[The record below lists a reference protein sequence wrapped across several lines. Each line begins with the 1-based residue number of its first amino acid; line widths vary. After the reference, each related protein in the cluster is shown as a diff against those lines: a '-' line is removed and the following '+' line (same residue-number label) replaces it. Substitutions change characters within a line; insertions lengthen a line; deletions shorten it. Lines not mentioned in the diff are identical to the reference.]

1 KHIDIACFL
10 IENGAS
16 ITKEICYHFPEFIAQ
31 IVQTKYQTSNLRGK
45 KEYDLAEKFLQFI
58 DPQWFSPPNDNIE
71 DDCDVATDMEIKIN
85 LSRNLLTYLPDKVLW
100 ELQGLTVLTVQDN
113 FLKKIESSLN
123 PSVLQN
129 NSLTHLDFSSCKLT
143 DVSSHLFEL
152 PCLKKLNLS
161 HNQLTSLGDMD
172 AEWKCRRLSFL
183 NISNNMIMSIP
194 TGIKNCFVL
203 EYLIAC
209 YNEIRQP
216 FPPWQCPIKVIELS
230 YNKLTTFSPS
240 ADQFWGRSLQLL
252 KLDHNCLDDLTESI
266 VRMYKLVHL
275 DVSYNSIRTLPAE
288 LIWTCQLNILN
299 LNNNRLGLNLKKTP
313 LQRTVSLNQD
323 PHNNLEFPDSV
334 LKNSLMEL
342 SLADNKLKEVPKG
355 ICSLEN
361 LSILDL
367 SRNTEITSLPEELG
381 NLKRLTF
388 LKLKGIVL
396 KDKQL
401 QAMIS
406 EEENNTQDI
415 ISYLERKLKKCV
427 PANQIKMIVL
437 GCNNAG
443 GQCLVEKLI
452 SGRGIFDDGK
462 ENNHQNLNISTW
474 EFLLASSKLS
484 TLFVQSC
491 IHRPKIIVAC
501 LCPSDIDITST
512 EETLKN
518 EAQQER
524 LRCKFIFVNLE
535 DSQTLSNLC
544 QKIYEIYEDSSV
556 DTELNFSRKQVPSL
570 FVEVARKTVKMKKDK
585 NICSLDEYLEGIGC
599 SKQDLHE
606 NIYDGLKLHE
616 HLLQVG
622 AMLHYS
628 IYREELSQCVFL
640 NPSWLFSILNNF
652 LKSLKRGKI
661 IQTHMSIY
669 EVKKIVTKSLN
680 EEYFISFLQLLEAFN
695 IGIRIVDSF
704 KNEILLIPSLLPQ
717 QPPRI
722 HLGPY
727 EGGYRAVRLY
737 CVPAIPSAFWSQVIL
752 QLVSAFDRFSSLQ
765 WNIESHMKPSNDD
778 LKKSF
783 KMGCRPSSKGLY
795 ILNKNIQYWRTGI
808 MINHDQGYLVVE
820 EVECISSNSDKKG
833 CSGILVTVQ
842 TTGNEEENSHMKNL
856 KKLSVIGII
865 RDELEECLDI
875 YFPKFHDSEVEMK
888 PYALCP
894 HCYNDIQ
901 PFSGSIIIPEFH
913 FCVRDCAQMVMWKD
927 FVTCSKGPASL
938 EILVPEFLFFELP
951 EKLRLDSNHLQLLDS
966 TLGQGIA
973 GTVQKGRYNG
983 KDVAVKIFHRPAIR
997 PLSLQLTD
1005 TNHMYMNAVTSES
1018 EALSILKDRNETE
1031 QRKISNAF
1039 CDVRK
1044 EVNVL
1049 SKLKHKCIV
1058 EFLGVCVKPQLLLVM
1073 ELAPLG
1079 SLRSVL
1085 KNASEHNQ
1093 DERIISQM
1101 VFSKDLTYKMILQI
1115 VSGLAYLHS
1124 CKIIYRDLKPDNILL
1139 MSLNVSDP
1147 INVKLSD
1154 YGISKFASIQG
1165 LTGLLG
1171 TPGYMA
1177 PEVMGKQNYTTKVDI
1192 YSLAIVMLEIL
1203 TGISPL
1209 SRDQRPMISQISN
1222 MLKEN
1227 MVPSQI
1233 RGYTIRCNFPYL
1245 EELMPECW
1253 NVKMEDRPTA
1263 EEIFKKMKNDHF
1275 LLLHN
1280 SLRFRDRRRKLKISC
1295 AYACETAGRWNIWI
1309 SEYEFPEIR
1318 KFSVYDAEASNF
1330 IVHRWHSAGKKV
1342 LSMAKVGHK
1351 IWLVCQ
1357 ELRHNEII
1365 GRGHQSK
1372 MEVSSGFNLDADPV
1386 NIINHQFDSS
1396 EGSECFVVIGFENG
1410 SITAIYHSNPLQKSS
1425 LISIYNLKFHENVP
1439 VTDIRSVNLNTI
1451 AAACGTKIYFL
1462 DARPRK
1468 MENKYVIQPEINI
1481 SGSLCLQSLLKLDI
1495 YSPVKTITANT
1506 ETLWC
1511 CLEDTPL
1518 LVKINI
1524 NTKHVETVL
1533 KLFWNSIRDVVIL
1546 KLIKETKMFS
1556 PSFNLIDET
1565 STKGYATIGSDE
1577 EDKPSLPLRIDK
1589 PMLSPPPITVKP
1601 NDKEEHL
1608 NATSLIISS
1617 DILVVGTNVG
1627 SLFHLPVNSFNGMVE
1642 SLQLPLLRHPTS
1654 KTDSKTRSGTIQ
1666 SCHEVQTDYSK
1677 TISSLILVQE
1687 RLLSLF
1693 TLTEPPVLRRQ
1704 AKKPDVKK
1712 RLGSLLTSEASE
1724 QFQENEEDQF
1734 SELELSS
1741 SSADRSSSC
1750 SNLYLYLEDESNNSG
1765 TADLALWDK
1774 ISEEKLNSLKQY
1786 IQDAS

>member
-1 KHIDIACFL
+1 MDLPADSNISQSFILLRDALETKDSLSALIYLNHLLECGQNSAQELHLFKENLRQNVDLIFKMCKLELIDPLEKVLKLQVIDINYQYNGKTLLQLACKKGYSNIVPSLIEHGATVKPEVWAEDSEFFLASYYGHLNVINILLNKFHSLVQEMSIAYCLFYAACCSGKLSVVQKWFSPNMNLNNAIEFVPTLHDCEQSYPLFAVCKAKHIDIACFL

-58 DPQWFSPPNDNIE
+58 DPKWFSPPNDNIE

-113 FLKKIESSLN
+113 FLKKIENSLN

-161 HNQLTSLGDMD
+161 HNQLTSLGADMD

-323 PHNNLEFPDSV
+323 PHNNLEFPGSV

-355 ICSLEN
+355 ICCLEN

-427 PANQIKMIVL
+427 PANQMKMIVL

-474 EFLLASSKLS
+474 EFLPASSKLS

-570 FVEVARKTVKMKKDK
+570 FVEVARKTVKMKKDT

-765 WNIESHMKPSNDD
+765 WNIESHMKHSNDD

-820 EVECISSNSDKKG
+820 EVECLSSNSDKKG

-875 YFPKFHDSEVEMK
+875 YFPKFHDSGEVEMK

-951 EKLRLDSNHLQLLDS
+951 EKLRLDSNHLQLLDG

-1085 KNASEHNQ
+1085 KNACEHNP

-1101 VFSKDLTYKMILQI
+1101 VFNWDLDLPI
-1115 VSGLAYLHS
+1115 VNS
-1124 CKIIYRDLKPDNILL
+1124 CKIIYREGLKPDNILL
-1139 MSLNVSDP
+1139 MRHSNVRVTQLMSNSP
-1147 INVKLSD
+1147 D
-1154 YGISKFASIQG
+1154 YGISEVWFHIQGFDWFIRSNFLSFKSLSISICIFFLCNAISCFILSACISASLLFFSASI
-1165 LTGLLG
+1165 LIFSASILFCSARFSASILFCS
-1171 TPGYMA
+1171 A
-1177 PEVMGKQNYTTKVDI
+1177 RFSASI
-1192 YSLAIVMLEIL
+1192 LFCFARSILSLANFTSL
-1203 TGISPL
+1203 SPV
-1209 SRDQRPMISQISN
+1209 RP
-1222 MLKEN
+1222 
-1227 MVPSQI
+1227 
-1233 RGYTIRCNFPYL
+1233 
-1245 EELMPECW
+1245 
-1253 NVKMEDRPTA
+1253 A
-1263 EEIFKKMKNDHF
+1263 
-1275 LLLHN
+1275 LLPC
-1280 SLRFRDRRRKLKISC
+1280 LRYVSH
-1295 AYACETAGRWNIWI
+1295 G
-1309 SEYEFPEIR
+1309 S
-1318 KFSVYDAEASNF
+1318 
-1330 IVHRWHSAGKKV
+1330 
-1342 LSMAKVGHK
+1342 
-1351 IWLVCQ
+1351 
-1357 ELRHNEII
+1357 
-1365 GRGHQSK
+1365 
-1372 MEVSSGFNLDADPV
+1372 EVSS
-1386 NIINHQFDSS
+1386 
-1396 EGSECFVVIGFENG
+1396 
-1410 SITAIYHSNPLQKSS
+1410 AI
-1425 LISIYNLKFHENVP
+1425 
-1439 VTDIRSVNLNTI
+1439 
-1451 AAACGTKIYFL
+1451 
-1462 DARPRK
+1462 
-1468 MENKYVIQPEINI
+1468 
-1481 SGSLCLQSLLKLDI
+1481 
-1495 YSPVKTITANT
+1495 
-1506 ETLWC
+1506 
-1511 CLEDTPL
+1511 LEF
-1518 LVKINI
+1518 I
-1524 NTKHVETVL
+1524 
-1533 KLFWNSIRDVVIL
+1533 
-1546 KLIKETKMFS
+1546 
-1556 PSFNLIDET
+1556 
-1565 STKGYATIGSDE
+1565 
-1577 EDKPSLPLRIDK
+1577 
-1589 PMLSPPPITVKP
+1589 
-1601 NDKEEHL
+1601 
-1608 NATSLIISS
+1608 
-1617 DILVVGTNVG
+1617 
-1627 SLFHLPVNSFNGMVE
+1627 
-1642 SLQLPLLRHPTS
+1642 
-1654 KTDSKTRSGTIQ
+1654 
-1666 SCHEVQTDYSK
+1666 
-1677 TISSLILVQE
+1677 
-1687 RLLSLF
+1687 
-1693 TLTEPPVLRRQ
+1693 
-1704 AKKPDVKK
+1704 
-1712 RLGSLLTSEASE
+1712 
-1724 QFQENEEDQF
+1724 
-1734 SELELSS
+1734 
-1741 SSADRSSSC
+1741 
-1750 SNLYLYLEDESNNSG
+1750 
-1765 TADLALWDK
+1765 
-1774 ISEEKLNSLKQY
+1774 
-1786 IQDAS
+1786 